1 MGFLSN
7 IGTAIL
13 GGAVGKVFAPKDNSY
28 RNIQLGNQLDMS
40 NQKEMFDYRISQ
52 GKKAGMTDYEM
63 FMGPAGGG
71 GGGTTG
77 SGGTL
82 GNTENQRNIA
92 QNQRNQELIQ
102 RAMDRDTQLKQ
113 TQMQTSAQ
121 IATAQIAAGQSRYN
135 TDQTIGL
142 GTKNYELKQ
151 REFDE
156 VTLKR
161 ASAALKLTQAQTSKA
176 LNDATTSAP
185 SFVKFMKMLSMGTDN
200 VLATAIQ
207 NFNGVNLVDPESV
220 AKLTD
225 EQRSKILKQILAN
238 QSGLYKNLQGVKQG
252 VTDWYDKWDPAKL
265 GNKPKQRRPMGTQN
279 SGGW

>member
-1 MGFLSN
+1 MGFLSSVGN
-7 IGTAIL
+7 ALI
-13 GGAVGKVFAPKDNSY
+13 GGAVGKIFQPKDNSY
-28 RNIQLGNQLDMS
+28 RNIKLGNELDMT

-63 FMGPAGGG
+63 YMGPAGGG

-82 GNTENQRNIA
+82 GNSENQRNIA

-113 TQMQTSAQ
+113 TEMQTEAQ
-121 IATAQIAAGQSRYN
+121 IQTAQIAAGQSRYN

-142 GTKNYELKQ
+142 GEKNYRLKQ
-151 REFDE
+151 QEFNE
-156 VTLKR
+156 VTVQR
-161 ASAALKLTQAQTSKA
+161 AAAAIKLTKAQTTKA
-176 LNDATTSAP
+176 LNEAVTSAP

-207 NFNGVNLVDPESV
+207 NFNGVNLVDPDSV
-220 AKLTD
+220 AKLS
-225 EQRSKILKQILAN
+225 EQQRQKIMTQILAN
-238 QSGLYKNLQGVKQG
+238 QSGLYKNWQGIQQG
-252 VTDWYDKWDPAKL
+252 LKDTISHGAETL
-265 GNKPKQRRPMGTQN
+265 GRASGRGRGTTN
-279 SGGW
+279 TGGW